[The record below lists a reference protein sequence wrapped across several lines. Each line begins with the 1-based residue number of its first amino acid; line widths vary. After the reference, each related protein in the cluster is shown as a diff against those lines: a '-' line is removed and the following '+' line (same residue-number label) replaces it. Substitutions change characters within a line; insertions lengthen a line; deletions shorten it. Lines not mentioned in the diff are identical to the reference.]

1 MISIIILNY
10 NGRMF
15 LQSCLDSVLQQTYSD
30 FEVIILDN
38 GSSDG
43 SYEFLKA
50 NYGNVSNVKIIHIE
64 KNLGFAGGNNY
75 ALKFAAGEYI
85 VLLNND
91 TVVDINW
98 LKELY
103 EAITTIPNAG
113 IIQSLVI
120 TEGIPEE
127 YYCQNGTL
135 NLFGN
140 NIMKVFP
147 INTKGIGEILQA
159 NGCSLIFPRKI
170 ISKVQGLFIDE
181 YFAYAEDSFFSLKVK
196 FAGYCLYHNSKS
208 LVKHKGGATTRK
220 EKTIYVTFLQ
230 ERNRLLNFL
239 ILFSP
244 LFLIK
249 YIPLLFLNFCL
260 KIAYSIGSL
269 QLSTA
274 GILRAYLWL
283 IFNFRW
289 ISKQRRKYQLIK
301 KVTDEEVLKYISG
314 KISNNNDLISEV
326 LNKITLLYCKLTKIK
341 VLELW

>member
-10 NGRMF
+10 NGKIL

-30 FEVIILDN
+30 FEIIVLDN
-38 GSSDG
+38 GSSDD

-50 NYGNVSNVKIIHIE
+50 NYGNIPNIKIIHVD

-75 ALKFAAGEYI
+75 ALNFAKGEYV

-91 TVVDINW
+91 TIVDTNW
-98 LKELY
+98 LKELFD
-103 EAITTIPNAG
+103 AITTLPKAG

-127 YYCQNGTL
+127 YYSLNGTL

-140 NIMKVFP
+140 NIMKVFS
-147 INTKGIGEILQA
+147 INPNGIGEILQA
-159 NGCSLIFPRKI
+159 NGCSLIFPKEI

-196 FAGYCLYHNSKS
+196 FAGYCIYHNSNS
-208 LVKHKGGATTRK
+208 IVKHKGCSTSRR
-220 EKTIYVTFLQ
+220 EKISYIKFLQ

-249 YIPLLFLNFCL
+249 YFPLLFLNFLL
-260 KIAYSIGSL
+260 KFFYSIFST
-269 QLSTA
+269 QLSTTGVLHA
-274 GILRAYLWL
+274 HFWL
-283 IFNFRW
+283 IFNLKW
-289 ISKQRRKYQLIK
+289 ILSQRKKYKNIK
-301 KVTDEEVLKYISG
+301 KIDDNEVLKYISC
-314 KISNNNDLISEV
+314 KISNNNDIISRA
-326 LNKITLLYCKLTKIK
+326 LNRIVLLYCRFTKIQ

>member
-1 MISIIILNY
+1 MISVIILNY
-10 NGRMF
+10 NGRML
-15 LQSCLDSVLQQTYSD
+15 LQTCLDSVLQQTYRD
-30 FEVIILDN
+30 FEIIVLDN

-50 NYGNVSNVKIIHIE
+50 NYSNIPNVTVIYSK

-75 ALKFAAGEYI
+75 ALNFAQGEYV

-91 TVVDINW
+91 TIVDINW

-103 EAITTIPNAG
+103 NAITTLPNAG
-113 IIQSLVI
+113 IVQSLVI

-127 YYCQNGTL
+127 YYSQNGTL

-140 NIMKVFP
+140 NIMKIFN
-147 INTKGIGEILQA
+147 IGTNGIGEILQA
-159 NGCSLIFPRKI
+159 NGCSLIFPKKI
-170 ISKVQGLFIDE
+170 ISTVRGLFIDE

-196 FAGYCLYHNSKS
+196 FAGYYLYHNSKS
-208 LVKHKGGATTRK
+208 FVKHRGGSTTRR
-220 EKTIYVTFLQ
+220 EKISYITFLQ

-249 YIPLLFLNFCL
+249 YIPLLVLNFWL
-260 KIAYSIGSL
+260 KFVYSLISS
-269 QLSTA
+269 QLATT

-283 IFNFRW
+283 IFNFKW
-289 ISKQRRKYQLIK
+289 ISGQRRKYKLIK
-301 KVTDEEVLKYISG
+301 KITDTEVLKYISG
-314 KISNNNDLISEV
+314 KVSDNNDIISKT
-326 LNKITLLYCKLTKIK
+326 LNKITLLYCKLTNIK
-341 VLELW
+341 VFELW